1 MTDNPAI
8 VVMGVM
14 GAGKTTLAQKL
25 ATELRLPFIEGD
37 DLHAPKSR
45 AKMAAGVPLTDEDRW
60 PWLARVGEALAGGGV
75 AACSALTR
83 RYRDAIRAAAGRDV
97 LFVFIDALRVDL
109 ERRIATRTGHFV
121 SPSLLDSQLA
131 LLDRLAPKNRRSRL
145 APTRRLPI
153 SSRAVAIGPLDRA
166 PGEGDRGA

>member
-37 DLHAPKSR
+37 DLHAPESR

-60 PWLARVGEALAGGGV
+60 PWLARVGEALANGGV

-83 RYRDAIRAAAGRDV
+83 RYRDAIRAAVGRNV
-97 LFVFIDALRVDL
+97 LFVFIDGPRADL

-131 LLDRLAPKNRRSRL
+131 LLEPPGAEEQAITLGPHTPLAD
-145 APTRRLPI
+145 I
-153 SSRAVAIGPLDRA
+153 VARCRDWTA
-166 PGEGDRGA
+166 

>member
-1 MTDNPAI
+1 MVDNPAPAI

-14 GAGKTTLAQKL
+14 GAGKTALAQKL
-25 ATELRLPFIEGD
+25 ATELSLPFIEGD
-37 DLHAPKSR
+37 DLHAPESR

-60 PWLARVGEALAGGGV
+60 PWLARVGEALADGGV

-97 LFVFIDALRVDL
+97 LFVFLDTPRADL
-109 ERRIATRTGHFV
+109 ERRLTTRAGHFV

-131 LLDRLAPKNRRSRL
+131 LLEPPGADEQAITLGPDAPLAN
-145 APTRRLPI
+145 I
-153 SSRAVAIGPLDRA
+153 VARCRDWTA
-166 PGEGDRGA
+166 

>member
-1 MTDNPAI
+1 MTHKPAPAI

-14 GAGKTTLAQKL
+14 GAGKTTLARKL
-25 ATELRLPFIEGD
+25 ATELSLPFIEGD
-37 DLHAPKSR
+37 DLHAPESR

-60 PWLARVGEALAGGGV
+60 PWLARVGEALANGGV

-97 LFVFIDALRVDL
+97 LFVFLDAPRADL
-109 ERRIATRTGHFV
+109 ERRVTTRTGHFV

-131 LLDRLAPKNRRSRL
+131 LLEPPGADEQAIRLGPDAPL
-145 APTRRLPI
+145 ADI
-153 SSRAVAIGPLDRA
+153 VARCRDWTA
-166 PGEGDRGA
+166 